1 MMPNCPICDSTAVSA
16 IYKDTLL
23 KCGTCTHVWANMA
36 LNEEE
41 LRTIYAKNYFK
52 GEEYADY
59 LADKEI
65 IQKNFRKRLKSI
77 QSLNA
82 KPGLNNVLEI
92 GCAYGFFGELII
104 KNNPQTTYFGVDIS
118 QDAVLYA
125 KEKLGLNV
133 SAKNYLDIGSPKNL
147 FSDVF
152 MWDVI
157 EHLPNPEDFI
167 KKVSEETLSGG
178 RVYITTG
185 DIGAWLPQ
193 KQKEKWRMIHP
204 PTHLHYFTQKSIGK
218 LLSEHKFEIE
228 RITYPP
234 VSRSIRVIFYSLFML
249 NKNPWRIIKLIYK
262 LIPKKASVSANTKDI
277 MFVVARKK
285 P

>member
-1 MMPNCPICDSTAVSA
+1 MPNCPICNSSVVSA
-16 IYKDTLL
+16 IYNNTLL
-23 KCGTCTHVWANMA
+23 KCGGCTHVWANMA
-36 LNEEE
+36 LSEEQ
-41 LRTIYAKNYFK
+41 LREIYAENYFK

-59 LADKEI
+59 LADKDI
-65 IQKNFRKRLKSI
+65 IQKNFSKRLKSI
-77 QSLNA
+77 ISLA
-82 KPGLNNVLEI
+82 PKPELNNILEI
-92 GCAYGFFGELII
+92 GCAYGFFGELIF
-104 KNNPQTTYFGVDIS
+104 KNYPESNYFGVDIS

-125 KEKLGLNV
+125 KKKLGLNV
-133 SAKNYLDIGSPKNL
+133 SEKNYLDIDSPKNL

-167 KKVSEETLSGG
+167 KKASQETLSGG
-178 RVYITTG
+178 RIYITTG

-204 PTHLHYFTQKSIGK
+204 PTHLHYFTQKSIGE
-218 LLSEHKFEIE
+218 LLSKHQFEIE

-249 NKNPWRIIKLIYK
+249 NKKPWGIIRLMYK
-262 LIPKKASVSANTKDI
+262 LIPKKASISANTKDI

-285 P
+285 S